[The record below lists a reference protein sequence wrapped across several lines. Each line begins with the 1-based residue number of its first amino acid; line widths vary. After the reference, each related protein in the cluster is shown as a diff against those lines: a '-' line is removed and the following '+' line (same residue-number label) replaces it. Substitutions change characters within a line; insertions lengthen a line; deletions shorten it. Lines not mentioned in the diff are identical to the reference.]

1 MEELVKALEQH
12 RGLLLSLY
20 QAVRR
25 MEALQGITDPPE
37 EWEIT
42 KERIIKEMEQTGE
55 SYEQVTQRLIM
66 TFGGLTDESTEN
78 SGEGV

>member
-1 MEELVKALEQH
+1 MEELVKAMEQH

-25 MEALQGITDPPE
+25 MEALQGITEPPE

>member
-25 MEALQGITDPPE
+25 MEALQGITEPPE